1 MAEAQEITD
10 KEFRLIQTHIKDFYG
25 ISLGDEKKSL
35 VFARLRGILQKKNFT
50 NFEEYYNYLINDKTG
65 EAAVTFIDKM
75 TTNHTYFMRE
85 SDHFEYFKN
94 TILPYL
100 ENKSSSKDIRLWCAG
115 CSSGEE
121 PYTLQMYMLEYFANK
136 PGWDTTLLATD
147 ISTTVLK
154 MAYNG
159 VYTHEQIKSLPDA
172 WKQKFFKKL
181 SDDAVVVQND
191 VKSKIIFRRLNLMSQ
206 TFPLK
211 KKLDVIFCR
220 NVMIYFDNPTRD
232 TLVQKYYDNLEPGGY
247 LFIGHSETLNYSSTK
262 FKYIMPAVYRKPD

>member
-1 MAEAQEITD
+1 MQEITN
-10 KEFRLIQTHIKDFYG
+10 KEFELIKKHIKDNYG

-35 VFARLRGILQKKNFT
+35 VYARLRGILQKKGLA
-50 NFEEYYNYLINDKTG
+50 NFEEYYKYLINDKTG

-85 SDHFEYFKN
+85 ADHFEYFS
-94 TILPYL
+94 TSVLPYIEKEYGRL
-100 ENKSSSKDIRLWCAG
+100 KDARIWCAG

-121 PYTLQMYMLEYFANK
+121 PYTLQMYLQDFFESK

-159 VYTHEQIKSLPDA
+159 VYTTDQVKDLPKLWIK
-172 WKQKFFKKL
+172 KYFNKL
-181 SDDAVVVQND
+181 SEDAVQASERLR
-191 VKSKIIFRRLNLMSQ
+191 SKIIFRRLNLMEGA
-206 TFPLK
+206 FPLK
-211 KKLDVIFCR
+211 KKVHVIFCR

-232 TLVQKYYDNLEPGGY
+232 ALVRKYYDCLEPGGF
-247 LFIGHSETLNYSSTK
+247 LFIGHSETLNHAASD
-262 FKYIMPAVYRKPD
+262 FKYIMPAVYRK